1 MVSPF
6 STIKELSIALR
17 RKEISSVELTQLYLD
32 RLKTLG
38 TDHHAVAQLT
48 EELALKQAKA
58 ADNAQARSVLHGIP
72 FGVKDLYAVKGYPTR
87 WGSPGHVN
95 QEFDFNATAVQK
107 LFDLGGVLLAKLEM
121 IELAGGGNYN
131 IPGASRGGAC
141 LCAWDKTRWSGGSS
155 SGSGAACAL
164 GAAGYTLGSETS
176 GSILCP
182 SAFNGDTGFR
192 PTYGRVSR
200 FGAMALAWTHDK
212 LGPICRS
219 AEDCG
224 IVLGAISGPDSRD
237 RSSINER
244 LNLKHSGKLPKIG
257 LLKHD
262 FKRNRAEACEKAYN
276 DAIEALKKLGYE
288 FTDVAWPNL
297 PYGDAVG
304 IIVAAE
310 GASAHENFI
319 RSDRLQLLPDK
330 AQVAGLAASLLTPAT
345 DYLWAMRFRGE
356 ALKANEVWDHCDCIF
371 MPVFYHGAV
380 SATEGFDKSFANM
393 GGDDGPANL
402 LGWPAIG
409 FPIGFEGH
417 LPLGGEIMAP
427 ALREDICLK
436 VATDFQHVTDWHQK
450 HPPEAMNGVS
460 APSK

>member
-1 MVSPF
+1 MYL
-6 STIKELSIALR
+6 KRLR
-17 RKEISSVELTQLYLD
+17 
-32 RLKTLG
+32 TLG
-38 TDHHAVAQLT
+38 DEHRAVAQVT
-48 EELALKQAKA
+48 EELALKQAAA
-58 ADNAQARSVLHGIP
+58 ADNTMPRSNLHGIP

-87 WGSPGHVN
+87 WGSPGHET
-95 QEFDFNATAVQK
+95 QEFDYNAAAVQK
-107 LFDLGGVLLAKLEM
+107 LYDSGGVLVAKLEM

-131 IPGASRGGAC
+131 TPSASRSGAC
-141 LCAWDKTRWSGGSS
+141 LCAWDKTKWAGGSS
-155 SGSGAACAL
+155 SGSGVATAL
-164 GAAGYTLGSETS
+164 GAVGYSLGSETS

-200 FGAMALAWTHDK
+200 FGAMALAWSHDK

-224 IVLGAISGPDSRD
+224 IVLEAIAGHDPRD
-237 RSSINER
+237 RSSITAR
-244 LNLKHSGKLPKIG
+244 LDLRFRGKLPKIG
-257 LLKHD
+257 LLHHD
-262 FKRNRAEACEKAYN
+262 FQHNQAGDCEKAYAA
-276 DAIEALKKLGYE
+276 AIENLKKLGYE
-288 FTDVAWPNL
+288 FVDVAWPNL

-319 RSDRLQLLPDK
+319 RSSRLNLLPDK

-345 DYLWAMRFRGE
+345 DYLWALRFRSE
-356 ALKANEVWDHCDCIF
+356 ALIANAVWDQCDCIF

-380 SATEGFDKSFANM
+380 SATETLDKSFAKM

-402 LGWPAIG
+402 LGWPAIA
-409 FPIGFEGH
+409 FPIGFEGN

-436 VATDFQHVTDWHQK
+436 VASDFQQVTDWHLK
-450 HPPEAMNGVS
+450 HPPETGS
-460 APSK
+460 

>member
-6 STIKELSIALR
+6 SSIRDLSKALR
-17 RKEISSVELTQLYLD
+17 QKKVSSVELTKMYLK
-32 RLKTLG
+32 RLETLG
-38 TDHHAVAQLT
+38 EEHHAVAQLT
-48 EELALKQAKA
+48 EALALKQAKA
-58 ADNAQARSVLHGIP
+58 ADNSEARSILHGIP

-87 WGSPGHVN
+87 WGSPGHEH
-95 QEFDFNATAVQK
+95 QEFDYNATAVQK

-131 IPGASRGGAC
+131 TPWASRSGAC
-141 LCAWDKTRWSGGSS
+141 LCAWDKTRWAGGSS
-155 SGSGAACAL
+155 SGSGAAAAL
-164 GAAGYTLGSETS
+164 GAAAYTLGSETA
-176 GSILCP
+176 GSIVCP

-200 FGAMALAWTHDK
+200 HGAMALAWTHDK

-219 AEDCG
+219 ADDCG
-224 IVLGAISGPDSRD
+224 IVLQAISGPDGLD
-237 RSSINER
+237 RSTIKQK
-244 LNLKHSGKLPKIG
+244 LNLNHKGKLPKIG
-257 LLKHD
+257 LLKHN
-262 FKRNRAEACEKAYN
+262 FKKNKAEACEKAYEL
-276 DAIEALKKLGYE
+276 AISELKKLGYE
-288 FTDVAWPNL
+288 FVDVAWPEL
-297 PYGDAVG
+297 PYGDAVN

-310 GASAHENFI
+310 GASAHELFI

-330 AQVAGLAASLLTPAT
+330 YQVAGLAASLETPAT
-345 DYLWAMRFRGE
+345 DYLWAMRFRSD

-380 SATEGFDKSFANM
+380 SATETFDKSFVNM

-402 LGWPAIG
+402 LGWPAIA

-427 ALREDICLK
+427 AYGEATCLK
-436 VATDFQHVTDWHQK
+436 VAKDFQKVTNWHHQ
-450 HPPEAMNGVS
+450 HPPEAM
-460 APSK
+460 